1 MYHYWVLWRATVSHN
16 IVINAG
22 TCISDRDVV
31 VQVVTTCS
39 SGFGAIMKWSRDVET
54 KQQSIQRAQTSVKLF
69 TVRFCKR
76 QNLTGNSVTQSPG
89 MTETCSKVIEA
100 DAIRQ
105 NTHDFLL
112 VFYWPYL
119 TISALQLILCR
130 NDLARWLWPLNDS
143 EVQSGSP

>member
-1 MYHYWVLWRATVSHN
+1 M
-16 IVINAG
+16 INAG

-130 NDLARWLWPLNDS
+130 NDLAR
-143 EVQSGSP
+143 